1 MPEPISLT
9 DEGLLAAIP
18 ALIGFVPTDSLVIV
32 AAVVHA
38 DGTVRLGRITRFD
51 LDLAMRLPRVIV
63 ADLNRALGDQPVQ
76 RLIGAVVHDNTIDT
90 NDLPYRAQLHELTHR
105 LREAGFVNIEL
116 LHVPA
121 FTAGAPWSCYD
132 VADHTG
138 TLPDPAIS
146 PATTNRVL
154 HGNRVYSN
162 RDAFLTQFVPATAD
176 IRDSIASLAD
186 PIAEDVQAE
195 ELAGDF
201 PQLRR
206 RLQQID
212 DAVTAATHGQLPT
225 DQHEIAELIAALS
238 SFLLRDIHLI
248 QDTEQRCGA
257 AQALWLHLWRHAS
270 DRYAPTMTALT
281 AVTAL
286 LRKDSSVAGL
296 IIQRGPH
303 PTKLTRLV
311 HHWMRESVDF
321 ATLHTHIADV
331 AQQLRATLTTS
342 TDS

>member
-9 DEGLLAAIP
+9 DEGLLAALP

-32 AAVVHA
+32 AAVVHT
-38 DGTVRLGRITRFD
+38 DGTARLGRITRFD

-76 RLIGAVVHDNTIDT
+76 RLIGAVVHDNTSDT
-90 NDLPYRAQLHELTHR
+90 NDLPYRSQLHELTHR
-105 LREAGFVNIEL
+105 LHEAGFLNIEL

-154 HGNRVYSN
+154 HGDRVYGD
-162 RDAFLTQFVPATAD
+162 RDAFLAQFVPAPAD
-176 IRDSIASLAD
+176 IRDSIATLAD

-201 PQLRR
+201 PRLRR
-206 RLQQID
+206 RLQLID
-212 DAVTAATHGQLPT
+212 DAVTAATHGRLPT

-248 QDTEQRCGA
+248 QDSEPRCGA

-281 AVTAL
+281 AVTAF
-286 LRKDSSVAGL
+286 LRKDSSVAEL

-311 HHWMRESVDF
+311 HRWMRVSVDF
-321 ATLHTHIADV
+321 AALHTDIADV
-331 AQQLRATLTTS
+331 AQQLRVTLTTPTES
-342 TDS
+342 

>member
-1 MPEPISLT
+1 MT

-38 DGTVRLGRITRFD
+38 DGTVRAGRISRFD
-51 LDLAMRLPRVIV
+51 LDLAMRLPGMVV
-63 ADLNRALGDQPVQ
+63 TTLSRALGGQPVR
-76 RLIGAVVHDNTIDT
+76 RLTGAVVHDNSSAT

-105 LREAGFVNIEL
+105 LHEAGFTNVEL

-121 FTAGAPWSCYD
+121 FTAGAVWSCYGD
-132 VADHTG
+132 ADHTG

-146 PATTNRVL
+146 PATTERVL
-154 HGNRVYSN
+154 HGDRVYGN
-162 RDAFLTQFVPATAD
+162 RDAFLAQFVPAPTD
-176 IRDSIASLAD
+176 IRDSIATLAD
-186 PIAEDVQAE
+186 PIAEDVQTE

-201 PQLRR
+201 PRLRR
-206 RLQQID
+206 RLQLID
-212 DAVTAATHGQLPT
+212 DAVTAATHGRLPT

-257 AQALWLHLWRHAS
+257 AQSLWLHLWRHAS

-281 AVTAL
+281 AVTAF
-286 LRKDSSVAGL
+286 LRKDGAVAGL
-296 IIQRGPH
+296 IIERGPR

-311 HHWMRESVDF
+311 HRWMRESVDF
-321 ATLHTHIADV
+321 AALHTDIADV
-331 AQQLRATLTTS
+331 ATQLRATLT
-342 TDS
+342 DSADS